1 MPSHLLESDFKF
13 EKRIKVL
20 NEQIKSESYSLNSD
34 SREAFWEFV
43 RKSQNLRYDRLFLLE
58 SGSLNATW
66 KNEQKI
72 ILDLN
77 LLTEK
82 SGICDFQMAR
92 IIRIFLTAKRLRH
105 IGWRWQADCCV

>member
-58 SGSLNATW
+58 SGSLNTTW
-66 KNEQKI
+66 KDEQK
-72 ILDLN
+72 N
-77 LLTEK
+77 
-82 SGICDFQMAR
+82 
-92 IIRIFLTAKRLRH
+92 H
-105 IGWRWQADCCV
+105 IGLEFADRKK